1 MGAVALPTIRDP
13 ASLRTAT
20 SELVVFHQDSREP
33 QLKEAFSTLITAL
46 LPALSSEGFLVLDT
60 AAEISSVIKKGTQNI
75 TMLAQSTSALQLDA
89 TQDGEDDEE
98 NDTPVVPQQKLAEI
112 FNIGPA
118 FALPPLEEMFYQV
131 ADLFAAKPLKK
142 EVV

>member
-1 MGAVALPTIRDP
+1 M
-13 ASLRTAT
+13 
-20 SELVVFHQDSREP
+20 
-33 QLKEAFSTLITAL
+33 LITAL

-89 TQDGEDDEE
+89 TQDAADVMPIDQDDDDFEDAEEYPTPAPTQDGEDDEE